1 MELRQL
7 EHLVAVVDI
16 GSIGKAAQH
25 LGLTQ
30 PALTQSL
37 RRLERSLDLSLLER
51 STRGVLPTEAGRTLA
66 ARARIIL
73 LETRRAHA
81 EMDVVS
87 DRVRGRLAIG
97 CGPSLAATLVPAA
110 VAQLLSRYPR
120 LAVTI
125 REGTLDILL
134 PELEHGAL
142 DLAVGTRPAN
152 FSQRGMDADTLLR
165 DRMVIAARAQHPLAR
180 RRGLAL
186 GHTLA
191 YPWILPAVGDVVR
204 ARIETI
210 FDDAGLAAPVPAV
223 QTNSAAS
230 IRALLSAGDFLSFVP
245 ERLIEGA
252 EQAGTLAALR
262 LPGGGWIREVH
273 VLSRAGALH
282 PAGRLFVSLLRRLC
296 GSPSAAPLASAAMA
310 AGATSAA
317 TTRAPAP
324 GSSAPAT
331 GPAGRPSRRRP

>member
-16 GSIGKAAQH
+16 GSIGKAAQR

-37 RRLERSLDLSLLER
+37 RRLERGLDLSLLER
-51 STRGVLPTEAGRTLA
+51 SPRGVLPTEAGRTLA
-66 ARARIIL
+66 SRARIIL
-73 LETRRAHA
+73 LEAQRAHA
-81 EMDVVS
+81 EMDMVS

-134 PELEHGAL
+134 PDLEHGAL
-142 DLAVGTRPAN
+142 DLAVGTRPEN
-152 FSQRGMDADTLLR
+152 FAQRGMEADTLLR
-165 DRMVIAARAQHPLAR
+165 DRMVIAARARHPLAR
-180 RRGLAL
+180 RRGLPL
-186 GHTLA
+186 SDTLP

-204 ARIETI
+204 ARVEAI
-210 FDDAGLAAPVPAV
+210 FAAEGLSAPVPAV
-223 QTNSAAS
+223 QTNSAAA
-230 IRALLSAGDFLSFVP
+230 IRALLAEGDFLTFVP
-245 ERLIEGA
+245 ERLLQGSA
-252 EQAGTLAALR
+252 QAGVLAAVR
-262 LPGGGWIREVH
+262 VTGAGWTREVH

-296 GSPSAAPLASAAMA
+296 GEEAGTEATATVAASPSLTRARAPRSSVPAAAPAD
-310 AGATSAA
+310 
-317 TTRAPAP
+317 
-324 GSSAPAT
+324 
-331 GPAGRPSRRRP
+331 RPSRRRP